1 MPTFQKIHFVVN
13 PHSAGGLTGRVWP
26 ELQPAAEK
34 VLGPISAS
42 LTQGPWQAV
51 ELTRAALK
59 SGAELIVSLGGDGT
73 NNEVVNGF
81 FEGSRP
87 INPQAHFGVVC
98 SGTGSDFIK
107 TARIPRAYAEALKI
121 LAEAK
126 AKPTDVGRMTLRD
139 HQGRDVERC
148 FINVASFG
156 VGGHVDNVVNNTTKV
171 FGGKVSFI
179 LGSTRA
185 TLGYKNQPVRVQ
197 VDGGPPLLRTVFDV
211 AVSNGRFFGAGMQIA
226 PHAILDDGLFDVVSV
241 GDLSFGERLKFGGLV
256 YSGRHLTMPKV
267 ESLRGKKVVATS
279 DQPVLLDVDGEQP
292 GMLPATFEILPGA
305 ILMRR
310 P

>member
-59 SGAELIVSLGGDGT
+59 SGAELVVSLGGDGT

-81 FEGSRP
+81 FENGRP

-121 LAEAK
+121 LAEAQ

-139 HQGRDVERC
+139 HQGRDVERY
-148 FINVASFG
+148 FINIASFG
-156 VGGHVDNVVNNTTKV
+156 IGGHADNVVNHTTKV

-179 LGSTRA
+179 LGSVRA
-185 TLGYKNQPVRVQ
+185 TLGYHNQPVRVQ
-197 VDGGPPLLRTVFDV
+197 VDDGEPLLRTVFNV
-211 AVSNGRFFGAGMQIA
+211 AVANGRFFGAGMQTA
-226 PHAILDDGLFDVVSV
+226 PHAILDDGLFDVVVV

-267 ESLRGKKVVATS
+267 ESLRGKKVVADS

-292 GMLPATFEILPGA
+292 GRLPATFEILPGA